1 MDKVQ
6 GPPPGEEA
14 PPYPGPPLGGTQVQP
29 GVQPV
34 CVVSPPAYQ
43 YAPQLVVAAPQVAQ
57 VVVVQQH
64 SQLSDV
70 PGQTKCP
77 HCQNTV
83 VTRTQHK
90 SGMLTWLICGVLG
103 IFLCWPCCWIPF
115 CIDSCKDVEHVCPNC
130 NNVVYIYKRM

>member
-29 GVQPV
+29 GVQP
-34 CVVSPPAYQ
+34 
-43 YAPQLVVAAPQVAQ
+43 VAQ